1 MKNSSF
7 DQLLESLKKDYAK
20 SFPEKIEK
28 LRQLTLAKEWK
39 SLEVEYH
46 KLKGNGKTYGFPEI
60 SQMAE
65 QMENLCMNA
74 EHKPYFLFEHGL
86 QTFVDLFEKLSKK
99 TLKQTLHLK
108 KESTASRSSGKTK
121 KSAMDQDHHIQ
132 GKSKSS
138 QDKVTKKKTAK
149 KVKKTKTASQ
159 KKINKKKSPLPI
171 KQKLSDQQK
180 SRKKK
185 TR

>member
-7 DQLLESLKKDYAK
+7 DQLLQSLKKDYAK

-28 LRQLTLAKEWK
+28 LRQLTLAKKWK
-39 SLEVEYH
+39 ELEVEYH
-46 KLKGNGKTYGFPEI
+46 NLNGNGKTYGFPEI

-86 QTFVDLFEKLSKK
+86 QTFVDLFERLSKN
-99 TLKQTLHLK
+99 TLKQTLQIK
-108 KESTASRSSGKTK
+108 KESTGSQSSGKTK
-121 KSAMDQDHHIQ
+121 NSAVEPKKIISEKTSTQQ
-132 GKSKSS
+132 KLK
-138 QDKVTKKKTAK
+138 KKKTAS
-149 KVKKTKTASQ
+149 KVKDKTTTAQ
-159 KKINKKKSPLPI
+159 KKANKKKSAQKV
-171 KQKLSDQQK
+171 KQKISAAEK

-185 TR
+185 TK